1 MAVADEIRQED
12 TALMDAVVQ
21 HGYGGPEV
29 LAVERVPVP
38 EPGSGEVLVRV
49 RAAAVD
55 RGVWHIM
62 TGTPLVAR
70 LGFGFRTPRQ
80 PIAGLDVA
88 GVVTAVGAG
97 TTRFRPGDE
106 VFGTAKGSLAR
117 YAVAAEDRLT
127 IKPPAVPFRDAAATP
142 VSGTTALRAVR
153 AIGRVTAG
161 QRVLVLGASGGVGSF
176 AVQLAAAAGARVTGV
191 ASAEKADLVRSLGAE
206 RVLDHR
212 RDDVLRLPDRFDVVV
227 DIAGRLPV
235 GALRRLLTPVG
246 TLVIVGGEDG
256 GALTGG
262 MQRQLG
268 ARLRS
273 AVDRRRLTFFV
284 GTVRADALEE
294 LGRLLAD
301 GTLHA
306 AVGSTYSLADAPR
319 ALADLEAGRVRGK
332 AVVVVD

>member
-1 MAVADEIRQED
+1 MTTTHGVRQEA
-12 TALMDAVVQ
+12 ALMDAVVQ

-29 LAVERVPVP
+29 LRTERVPVP
-38 EPGSGEVLVRV
+38 APGAGEVLIEV

-55 RGVWHIM
+55 RGTWHIM

-70 LGFGFRTPRQ
+70 LGLGLRTPRQ

-88 GVVTAVGAG
+88 GVVTAVGTG

-106 VFGTAKGSLAR
+106 VFGTARGSLAR
-117 YAVAAEDRLT
+117 YAVAAERHLA
-127 IKPPAVPFRDAAATP
+127 IKPPSVPFRDAAATP

-153 AIGRVTAG
+153 TIGRVAAG

-176 AVQLAAAAGARVTGV
+176 AVQLAAGAGARVTGV
-191 ASAEKADLVRSLGAE
+191 ASAAKADLVRSLGAE

-212 RDDVLRLPDRFDVVV
+212 TDDVLALPDRFDLVV
-227 DIAGRLPV
+227 DINGRLPV
-235 GALRRLLTPVG
+235 RRLRRLLTPTG
-246 TLVIVGGEDG
+246 TLVIVGGEGG

-262 MQRQLG
+262 LQRQLG

-273 AVDRRRLTFFV
+273 LGGRRRLTFFV
-284 GTVRADALEE
+284 GVVRAEALEE
-294 LGRLLAD
+294 LARLLTD
-301 GTLHA
+301 GTLKP
-306 AVGSTYSLADAPR
+306 AVGSTYPLQDAPH

-332 AVVVVD
+332 AVVLVD